1 MNESFTY
8 ACICEAGPGSTRL
21 VKLDA
26 AERRKGKQARGGGG
40 GGELEEVQEAGRQAG
55 ARF

>member
-1 MNESFTY
+1 
-8 ACICEAGPGSTRL
+8 